1 MRKEDR
7 NFKGILVFGETRS
20 DKIHS
25 VTYELTGKARNL
37 ADFKECEVS
46 VLLLA
51 ESLSDNPSDLFRFGA
66 DKVLVVQDPSLSI
79 FNQGIAVNVLKA
91 IIEAENPEI
100 LLAPA
105 TTIGRTVLPSVAAI
119 LQTGLTADCT
129 GLEIDPDSGLLLQTR
144 PAIGGNVMA
153 TIKTPVHRPQMAT
166 VRPKTFRIP
175 APRNRVG
182 TLVYPT
188 LPKET
193 FSSPIQ
199 SIHLQRAEGGGGN
212 IQDRDCVVSGGKGL
226 RRPEGFKLIRELAE
240 LIDAGVGASRP
251 TVEAKWISYPHQ
263 VGLSGKVVAPKIYL
277 AAGISGAVQHLAG
290 MQTAQ
295 KIIAINKDPE
305 APIFRIA
312 DVALCGDLYDILP
325 KLIER
330 IRVERCGK
338 NG

>member
-7 NFKGILVFGETRS
+7 NFQGILVFGETRS
-20 DKIHS
+20 NKIHS

-37 ADFKECEVS
+37 ADVKGCEVS

-51 ESLSDNPSDLFRFGA
+51 ESLRDDPSDLFRFGA

-105 TTIGRTVLPSVAAI
+105 TTIGRTVLPSVAAL

-175 APRNRVG
+175 APRNRTG

-199 SIHLQRAEGGGGN
+199 SIHLQRAEGDGGN

-226 RRPEGFKLIRELAE
+226 RRPEGFRLIKELAE

-325 KLIER
+325 RLIER
-330 IRVERCGK
+330 IRVERGER

>member
-325 KLIER
+325 RLIER
-330 IRVERCGK
+330 IRVERCER